1 MERKLFE
8 KHLNK
13 LTIIS
18 ENFTYKHQSEYKL
31 HVLKNSLETLQSANI
46 YVEIPYELLEK
57 VDKIFKLIPK
67 HERYFVE
74 INQAEHQ
81 EYLKLIKELDE
92 IFVKKYIGKVNEIK
106 KHLKTLVSNLSSIF
120 FIYWIVEIFFENQF
134 EYIEKSLKYISIIF
148 IVISI
153 ALFTYQRIK
162 WLKMRYSKIY

>member
-8 KHLNK
+8 KHLNE

-18 ENFTYKHQSEYKL
+18 GNFTYKHQSEYKL
-31 HVLKNSLETLQSANI
+31 RVLKNSLETLQSANI
-46 YVEIPYELLEK
+46 YVEIPYKLLEK
-57 VDKIFKLIPK
+57 VDKIFKLIPN

-92 IFVKKYIGKVNEIK
+92 IVVKKYIGKVNEIK